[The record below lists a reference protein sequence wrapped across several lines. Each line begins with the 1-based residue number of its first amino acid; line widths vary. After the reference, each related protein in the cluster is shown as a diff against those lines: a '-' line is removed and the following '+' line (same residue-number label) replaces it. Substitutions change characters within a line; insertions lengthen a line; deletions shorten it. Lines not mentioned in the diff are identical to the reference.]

1 MGLRQFMKT
10 LKVIKIT
17 ALLLLFFQT
26 GLLAH
31 GGGLD
36 DFGCHHNKKLG
47 GYHCHRGKFS
57 GKNFSSK
64 AEAFGHLQDGERK
77 LEESVTGLARIVDGD
92 TIHINGV
99 KIRLHGI
106 DAPETRQK
114 CFNKDKTKY
123 SCGKSSTDALRVL
136 VGGDH
141 VRCEGDTYD
150 RYRRLIATCY
160 SGSLNLNA

>member
-64 AEAFGHLQDGERK
+64 AEAFGHLQDKR
-77 LEESVTGLARIVDGD
+77 ESLRSLTGLAVLLTAIH
-92 TIHINGV
+92 HINGV
-99 KIRLHGI
+99 KIR
-106 DAPETRQK
+106 A
-114 CFNKDKTKY
+114 
-123 SCGKSSTDALRVL
+123 A
-136 VGGDH
+136 
-141 VRCEGDTYD
+141 
-150 RYRRLIATCY
+150 
-160 SGSLNLNA
+160 